1 MKLYHIKFVNYFY
14 LLMLFF
20 FPFNLS
26 SQIFEKEGVTGTFFF
41 DAICFKADIDT
52 LGRVDVYVVVPYQT
66 LSFMKGG
73 DIYNASYD
81 MTISIFDN
89 TNTLVNTK
97 TEQRKLFEKD
107 YNIALGSNASFDYS
121 QNIFFLTP
129 GKYEISVVITDN
141 FTKKSIQKSRLL
153 TVLNFND
160 FNFSL
165 SGLMLVSSIE
175 EKDGRFKITPHLSE
189 NVGDLS
195 DGFFIFFESYAKI
208 KYESVDYFY
217 ELINPEGV
225 VVEKSNKINRFT
237 PSLVNRN
244 YIRVILPKNI
254 LQGGYTLR
262 LTAMKPTNEENDYDP
277 GAFLAVTERS
287 IRIFRSIS
295 GVIISDLNKSI
306 KQLRYVANQ
315 EEIDFIEAGTTNEE
329 KQSRFEQFW
338 KKLDP
343 TPNTDRN
350 EAYEEYYSR
359 IDYANRNFRSY
370 VEGWRTDK
378 GMVFIIFGK
387 PSNIE
392 RQTPYGDNRVF
403 ERWTYQNNRQFI
415 FVDYNGFG
423 DYKLYQPP
431 SISEKYRYER

>member
-1 MKLYHIKFVNYFY
+1 MNFYRFKAFIILKLIILFV
-14 LLMLFF
+14 
-20 FPFNLS
+20 FPFNLL
-26 SQIFEKEGVTGTFFF
+26 SQVSEKEVSTGNFYF
-41 DAICFKADIDT
+41 DAICFKSENDT
-52 LGRVDVYVVVPYQT
+52 LGRVDAFVVVPYQNLT
-66 LSFMKGG
+66 FFKSGNLYS
-73 DIYNASYD
+73 ASYELS
-81 MTISIFDN
+81 ISIFDN
-89 TNTLVNTK
+89 NNTLVETK
-97 TEQRKLFEKD
+97 TAQRKIFEED
-107 YNIALGSNASFDYS
+107 YNVSLGSNASFDYT
-121 QNIFFLTP
+121 QNIFFLPP
-129 GKYEISVVITDN
+129 GKYEITASILDN
-141 FTKKSIQKSRLL
+141 FTKKSSQKSRVL

-175 EKDGRFKITPHLSE
+175 ERDGRFKITPHLSE

-195 DGFFIFFESYAKI
+195 DGFFIFFEFYSKLNL
-208 KYESVDYFY
+208 ESVDYFY
-217 ELINPEGV
+217 ELINSDGE
-225 VVEKSNKINRFT
+225 VVEKSKKINRKT
-237 PSLVNRN
+237 SQSVNRN
-244 YIRVILPKNI
+244 YIRIILPKNI

-262 LTAMKPTNEENDYDP
+262 LTAMKPLADENDFEP
-277 GAFLAVTERS
+277 SAFLAVTERS
-287 IRIFRSIS
+287 IRIFRTIS
-295 GVIISDLNKSI
+295 GVFISDLNKSI

-315 EEIDFIEAGTTNEE
+315 EEIDFIEAGSTIEE
-329 KQSRFEQFW
+329 KQIRFEQFW

-350 EAYEEYYSR
+350 EAFEEYYSR
-359 IDYANRNFRSY
+359 VDYANKNFRSY

-387 PSNIE
+387 PYNIE

-403 ERWTYQNNRQFI
+403 ERWTYSNNRQFI